1 MIKKSKIK
9 QTGLFLVVLLILLL
23 FMVPF
28 FVLVIN
34 TFKTTAEFTKMPFSL
49 PTSFSLDNYSAA
61 IERMSFGVALKNTA
75 TITVFATLLNTL
87 FSSMTGFFF
96 ARKRWK
102 INKIIF
108 MLFLASMVAPFQVY
122 MIPLVKIFG
131 GMFGMSNKLM
141 MVVYIAI
148 GLNIPFSVFLYNGF
162 AEGIPED
169 LDEAAKIDGCGI
181 TRTFFNIIFPLLKPI
196 VITVMVFVALGV
208 WNDYLMTSLFL
219 TNTATKTLALAAFTF
234 LTNHTADYSPMM
246 SGLVLGIIPVLFFYL
261 LGQKY
266 IIEGVIS
273 GSVKG

>member
-1 MIKKSKIK
+1 MKRSKGK
-9 QTGLFLVVLLILLL
+9 QTILFLVILFILLL

-34 TFKTTAEFTKMPFSL
+34 TFKTTAEFTKTPFSL
-49 PTSFSLDNYSAA
+49 PKTFALDNYIVA
-61 IERMSFGVALKNTA
+61 IERMNFWKALGNTA
-75 TITVFATLLNTL
+75 TITVLTTLISTVLA
-87 FSSMTGFFF
+87 SMTGYFF

-131 GMFGMSNKLM
+131 GILGMSNKLT
-141 MVVYIAI
+141 MVVYVAI
-148 GLNIPFSVFLYNGF
+148 GLNIPFSVFLYHGF
-162 AEGIPED
+162 TEGIPEE
-169 LDEAAKIDGCGI
+169 LDEAAKIDGCNI
-181 TRTFFNIIFPLLKPI
+181 TRTFFSIIFPLLKPI
-196 VITVMVFVALGV
+196 MITVMVFVALGA

-246 SGLVLGIIPVLFFYL
+246 AGLVLGIIPVLTFYL